1 MCTITHQILITGT
14 LVRIFLKLV
23 QKEFVVVS
31 NQLETWLS
39 NVNTIDVRHW
49 TFGEHSFSSEVDRF
63 LDGLQAAPLIRQVE
77 RLEYVGEGSVM
88 AAHPLNRGLQVQEA
102 VLLQNK

>member
-1 MCTITHQILITGT
+1 MLTRLTSDTG
-14 LVRIFLKLV
+14 
-23 QKEFVVVS
+23 
-31 NQLETWLS
+31 QLES
-39 NVNTIDVRHW
+39 
-49 TFGEHSFSSEVDRF
+49 GEHSFSSEVDRF